1 MSVFAAAPKSGYCST
16 FLCLHMNWLLRT
28 PWRSEY
34 RAIQGWHYSSILIHL
49 QPPLNYPHRKKG
61 ASNVI
66 GWHTYQWSW
75 YRSMEERPRRDSE
88 SRSATT
94 TLLLENLHGNAA
106 NLVATTA
113 LPLPPLRSRS
123 RIALSAQSYVEVL
136 QYEYMKFMFQ
146 LRQLFFW
153 ISSFQHG
160 MAGYWWLMLE
170 TGWMIKYVFLTS
182 TFYVFWDLH
191 IGRLT

>member
-1 MSVFAAAPKSGYCST
+1 MSVFAAAPKSGYCSP
-16 FLCLHMNWLLRT
+16 FLCFHMNWLLKT

-34 RAIQGWHYSSILIHL
+34 RAIQVWHSSSILIHL
-49 QPPLNYPHRKKG
+49 QPRLNYPPRKKD

-66 GWHTYQWSW
+66 GRVHWHTYQWSW

-136 QYEYMKFMFQ
+136 QYEFVKFMFR
-146 LRQLFFW
+146 LRQFFFW
-153 ISSFQHG
+153 SSSFQHG
-160 MAGYWWLMLE
+160 MADYWWLMLE

-182 TFYVFWDLH
+182 TFYVFWD
-191 IGRLT
+191 